1 MRRSMNR
8 VSKRD
13 EYAMIE
19 IKLTNEYRDAK
30 ARCVGTSDW
39 GAKYIEANGRDILW
53 RPRAREG
60 GEDREEEWVGQEGG
74 ADCCEGGEAEV

>member
-13 EYAMIE
+13 EYAMMIE

-39 GAKYIEANGRDILW
+39 GAKYIEANGGDILW

-60 GEDREEEWVGQEGG
+60 GEDWKGGSEERRGRDESERGST
-74 ADCCEGGEAEV
+74 